1 MEKFKRIKEK
11 EVKKMGKNII
21 AQVTKEMAKEKEAA
35 LKTGDTEKEL
45 SAYSYNYCSDH
56 HEYNDVSLPSPENPA

>member
-1 MEKFKRIKEK
+1 
-11 EVKKMGKNII
+11 MGQNIVT
-21 AQVTKEMAKEKEAA
+21 QVAKEMAKEKKMA

-56 HEYNDVSLPSPENPA
+56 HEYDDVSLPSPEDPTRDD